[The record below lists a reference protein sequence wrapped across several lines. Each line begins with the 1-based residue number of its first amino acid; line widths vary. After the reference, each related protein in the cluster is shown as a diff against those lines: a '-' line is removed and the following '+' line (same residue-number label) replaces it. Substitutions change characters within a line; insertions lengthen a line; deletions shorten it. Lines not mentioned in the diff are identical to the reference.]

1 MSLTFVIFSIS
12 SSYWHGL
19 CPPSTFYCNS
29 TILHATAYRYLLAIL
44 QFYRLPPTQ
53 TLCFF
58 FPNPMVESER
68 VHAIPAT
75 VMYTKSAPCFMD
87 HLSSWSTVTIR
98 CASSLASLDIRENKL
113 WKSLVQMLI
122 LKKNSV
128 FWKWNQLRL
137 CFSNFPN
144 IISKVFFFIFF
155 FKILKTEN

>member
-1 MSLTFVIFSIS
+1 MSLTFVILSIS

-29 TILHATAYRYLLAIL
+29 TILQATAYRYLLAIL

-128 FWKWNQLRL
+128 FWKWNQLSQI
-137 CFSNFPN
+137 CFFNSVY
-144 IISKVFFFIFF
+144 VFQTFQ
-155 FKILKTEN
+155 T